1 VNAFERASYHDYYND
16 ELRALV
22 AHRDPAIARLAR
34 LMMLM
39 RLP

>member
-1 VNAFERASYHDYYND
+1 MNAFERSSYHDYYND

-22 AHRDPAIARLAR
+22 AHRGLAIALLAR